1 LPCVA
6 SVQSPSAEPVTSRV
20 LGRRLRILLAEDDSE
35 MRRLLSAILR
45 RDNCEVIEAQSGT
58 HLSEL
63 IAREGLMAPSD
74 ARLDLII
81 SDIRMPGRS
90 GLEVLAGLRR
100 TDQTTPVILITA
112 FGDRDTHAD
121 AHRLGALAVFNKP
134 FDLDD
139 LRTLVVSLR
148 EH

>member
-1 LPCVA
+1 
-6 SVQSPSAEPVTSRV
+6 
-20 LGRRLRILLAEDDSE
+20 LAEDDSE
-35 MRRLLSAILR
+35 MRRLLSGFLR

-58 HLSEL
+58 HLCEL
-63 IAREGLMAPSD
+63 IAREGLIAPSH
-74 ARLDLII
+74 APLDLII

-90 GLEVLAGLRR
+90 GLEVLAGMRR
-100 TDQTTPVILITA
+100 TDTTTPVILITA